1 MPTGWSCGRR
11 RSQLAPYR
19 HGATE
24 DDIRHVPRN
33 LVTVTADP
41 GDEDVTLFLGPDRAA
56 NMIEVAVLAADD
68 GPSIIHAMAA
78 YGRLFQTQRVTVAR
92 TVAEKERVD
101 DEIAARAD
109 RHSWAA
115 VAAMLGVSKQ
125 TAQARYGR

>member
-1 MPTGWSCGRR
+1 
-11 RSQLAPYR
+11 
-19 HGATE
+19 
-24 DDIRHVPRN
+24 
-33 LVTVTADP
+33 
-41 GDEDVTLFLGPDRAA
+41 
-56 NMIEVAVLAADD
+56 MIEVAVLAADD